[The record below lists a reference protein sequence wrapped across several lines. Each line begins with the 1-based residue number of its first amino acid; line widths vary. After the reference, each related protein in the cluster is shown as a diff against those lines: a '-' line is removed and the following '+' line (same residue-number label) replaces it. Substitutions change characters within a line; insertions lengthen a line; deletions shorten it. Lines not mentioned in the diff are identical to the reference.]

1 MSPGPQTSAARTRVL
16 DAIRRSASHAMPHPG
31 PHPAPALD
39 PSWRSFAAMLG
50 SVGGAAYGPV
60 SQAALAGEALGIAR
74 EWAAGGRVVAEP
86 SAAALLATSA
96 SPLPPGLE
104 LARPQAAPHAF
115 ADVAVA
121 IVRGEAAAAECGAV
135 AVLGRDAPQRAL
147 LFLAERVLVL
157 LDASRV
163 AGDLHTAFRML
174 PPDSLAAH
182 HLTWISGPSK
192 TADIEQTLVFG
203 AHGPRGLAV
212 LGFDDCPEP

>member
-1 MSPGPQTSAARTRVL
+1 VSAAVGADARARVL
-16 DAIRRSASHAMPHPG
+16 GAVREAVSHAVPHPG
-31 PHPAPALD
+31 AHPAPPFDA
-39 PSWRSFAAMLG
+39 SWHAFASVLAG
-50 SVGGAAYGPV
+50 VGGAAYGPV
-60 SQAALAGEALGIAR
+60 PRAELAREALGLAR

-86 SAAALLATSA
+86 SAAALLDGR
-96 SPLPPGLE
+96 PGLE
-104 LARPQAAPHAF
+104 LARAQAPPHAF

-147 LFLAERVLVL
+147 LFLAERVLIL
-157 LDASRV
+157 LDATRV
-163 AGDLHTAFRML
+163 LGDLHSAFRAL
-174 PPDSLAAH
+174 PADAVAAH

-212 LGFDDCPEP
+212 LGFYPGATG